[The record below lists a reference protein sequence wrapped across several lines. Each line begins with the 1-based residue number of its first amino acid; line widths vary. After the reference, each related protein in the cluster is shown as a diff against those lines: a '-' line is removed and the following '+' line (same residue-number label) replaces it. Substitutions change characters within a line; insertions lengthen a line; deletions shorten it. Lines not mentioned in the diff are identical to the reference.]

1 MKYFTLHELLNSSK
15 VIDTRDVIIL
25 KEKLI
30 ILDEEENKEELE
42 NIENFLSEISDHNS
56 EVEYGTSIISDYYFE
71 DYVKDYIEEIY
82 PELENL
88 PPFIKYNIDWGRV
101 TNDIKVDYA
110 YIESNNKKYWVSV
123 N

>member
-1 MKYFTLHELLNSSK
+1 MKFFTLDELLNSSN
-15 VIDTRDVIIL
+15 VIDSRDVIIL

-30 ILDEEENKEELE
+30 LLDEEENKEELD
-42 NIENFLSEISDHNS
+42 NIENFLSEIMDYNS

-101 TNDIKVDYA
+101 TNDLKVDYA
-110 YIESNNKKYWVSV
+110 YVETNNKKYWVSV

>member
-1 MKYFTLHELLNSSK
+1 MKFFTLDELLNSSN
-15 VIDTRDVIIL
+15 VIDSRDVIIL

-30 ILDEEENKEELE
+30 LLDEEENKEELD
-42 NIENFLSEISDHNS
+42 NIENFLSEIMDHNS

-101 TNDIKVDYA
+101 TNDLKVDYA
-110 YIESNNKKYWVSV
+110 YVETNNKKYWVSV